1 MTFTILVL
9 IVVAVLAVAFFALTR
24 RDSAAVRSGAPEI
37 VDEDDRVVS
46 EPVPLNGTAQVAEPD
61 RITWPKQ
68 FDPKSGAL
76 DSAARLRLIEDLA
89 LLRAPWC
96 VPILE
101 QASREESDPAHRDAA
116 QRALALCREAGSSKT
131 PP

>member
-1 MTFTILVL
+1 MAFTILVL
-9 IVVAVLAVAFFALTR
+9 VVVAVLIAAFVLLMR
-24 RDSAAVRSGAPEI
+24 RDSAAVRSGEPEI
-37 VDEDDRVVS
+37 ADEDDRVVS
-46 EPVPLNGTAQVAEPD
+46 EPVPVNGSAQITEPD
-61 RITWPKQ
+61 RITWTKQ
-68 FDPKSGAL
+68 FDPRSGAL
-76 DSAARLRLIEDLA
+76 GDAARLRLIEDLA

-131 PP
+131 QT